1 MEDVRIREAT
11 TKDLLRVAR
20 LEGVISIAKYPNR
33 RLGITAA
40 DMRSIEFGS
49 GRAAKYRR
57 RFLDNPA
64 GNLWVAEADGQLV
77 AFAAGTT
84 GEYEHWLRKL
94 YVASA
99 WQRQGLGARLLAVAL
114 DWFEPGK
121 DIIANVASY
130 DQPSIEFFRRHGF
143 VERGMRPSDETV
155 LPNGK
160 ILPEVV
166 LRRPGEALQSHS

>member
-1 MEDVRIREAT
+1 MKNVRIREAT
-11 TKDLLRVAR
+11 SKDLLRVAK

-40 DMRSIEFGS
+40 DMRTIEFGA

-57 RFLDNPA
+57 RFLDNPT
-64 GNLWVAEADGQLV
+64 GKLWVAEADGQLV

-94 YVASA
+94 YVAPA
-99 WQRQGLGARLLAVAL
+99 WQRRGLGARLLAVAL
-114 DWFEPGK
+114 DWFGSGK
-121 DIIANVASY
+121 DTIANVASY
-130 DQPSIEFFRRHGF
+130 DQSSIEFFHRYGF
-143 VERGMRPSDETV
+143 VERELRPSDETV

-166 LRRPGEALQSHS
+166 MRRPSELPLSHN